1 MLPALE
7 AQKPLSLELYLRAY
21 DTKGNVAPVSG
32 KVGVW
37 SKTDSI
43 SEFADYAVTPAGK

>member
-1 MLPALE
+1 MMPSKLR
-7 AQKPLSLELYLRAY
+7 QGGHHHSLTLA
-21 DTKGNVAPVSG
+21 APVTG

-43 SEFADYAVTPAGK
+43 SEFADYTVTPAR